1 MNRRE
6 FLKHTSRIA
15 LGASATPLIPRLISA
30 PLLAQAAGSNSGY
43 RAIVC
48 VYLDGGND
56 GNNTVIPADS
66 YYSQYATGR
75 GPLALDR
82 TSLAGL
88 RATSGGRLF
97 GLHPSLKNV
106 ASLYNQGHATWLCNA
121 GPLTTPYKEGQTT
134 GKIPLNLFSHT
145 AQAAEWQSALTQAD
159 SSNGWAGRLADL
171 LAKQNLSSSPV
182 VISTSGWQ
190 LLGSG
195 TTTELAAI
203 GAGNGAVAVLNA
215 LQSLTPSLNQMD
227 STLGSNSL
235 SNAISEM
242 QSGHLSTTKLL
253 LDAASTGSSIQTK
266 FPNTDIGQQLQ
277 VIAQMI
283 NGRSRF
289 DVNRQIF
296 LSSVSGYDTHTL
308 QLSLQASNLADLDGA
323 VGAFAAAM
331 QEINMF
337 DQVTLFTMTD
347 FARAHQVNSTGG
359 TDHAW
364 GNHHLIVGG
373 AVKGGDM
380 YGTFPSLVI
389 GGDDDFATSGLW
401 IPTTSGSQY
410 AATLAQWLGAQSKD
424 LSNIFPELSN
434 FSKSTLGFLG

>member
-1 MNRRE
+1 
-6 FLKHTSRIA
+6 
-15 LGASATPLIPRLISA
+15 
-30 PLLAQAAGSNSGY
+30 
-43 RAIVC
+43 
-48 VYLDGGND
+48 
-56 GNNTVIPADS
+56 
-66 YYSQYATGR
+66 
-75 GPLALDR
+75 
-82 TSLAGL
+82 
-88 RATSGGRLF
+88 
-97 GLHPSLKNV
+97 
-106 ASLYNQGHATWLCNA
+106 
-121 GPLTTPYKEGQTT
+121 
-134 GKIPLNLFSHT
+134 
-145 AQAAEWQSALTQAD
+145 
-159 SSNGWAGRLADL
+159 L
-171 LAKQNLSSSPV
+171 LAKQNLSSSPIV
-182 VISTSGWQ
+182 VSTSGWQ

-195 TTTELAAI
+195 TTTELASI

-227 STLGSNSL
+227 STQGSNSL

-308 QLSLQASNLADLDGA
+308 QLPMQASNLADLDGA

-347 FARAHQVNSTGG
+347 FARSHLVNSGGG

-389 GGDDDFATSGLW
+389 GGDDDFATNGLW

-410 AATLAQWLGAQSKD
+410 AATLAQWLGVQSKD
-424 LSNIFPELSN
+424 LSNVFPELSN